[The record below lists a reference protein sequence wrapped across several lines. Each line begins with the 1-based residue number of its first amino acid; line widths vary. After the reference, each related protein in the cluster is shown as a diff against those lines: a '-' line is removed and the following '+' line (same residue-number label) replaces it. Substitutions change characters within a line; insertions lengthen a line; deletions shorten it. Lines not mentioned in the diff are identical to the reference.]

1 MYKKTKEWPTLIVVS
16 LPHIPAFCQRSP
28 RSTWHRWAWSWCRD
42 PVRCCLWP
50 PWWWPS
56 GWPSCAQCH
65 LHTNQRPW
73 LGHGWANWI
82 TTLVNK
88 LDCDMGEQIG
98 SWHRW
103 ANWITHW
110 SWSTMYILCITCC
123 SHACVCLFWNF
134 PTLTH
139 YSKHIFS
146 QQRAGWGCR
155 CGIGSVQRSL
165 WPKEYVQATALYAL
179 PKGLTVQ
186 LELQQQN
193 IYKRHTHTR
202 KYKYRQHQKD
212 WQDQRQDRGYFWPL
226 WSRPLW
232 WVHTIAEV
240 CNFPPKCITTR
251 HLPLGQKRHYR

>member
-82 TTLVNK
+82 TTSVNK

-179 PKGLTVQ
+179 PKGSLSSLNYNNKTY
-186 LELQQQN
+186 
-193 IYKRHTHTR
+193 IKDTHTQENTNTDNTKKTDKIR
-202 KYKYRQHQKD
+202 GKTEAISDLCDHDRYSGFTRSQK
-212 WQDQRQDRGYFWPL
+212 FA
-226 WSRPLW
+226 
-232 WVHTIAEV
+232 T
-240 CNFPPKCITTR
+240 FPQNVLLRVTYP
-251 HLPLGQKRHYR
+251 